1 MKKTY
6 IWIITSVFALI
17 GQLNYF
23 FFLSDTD
30 ISDFLETSM
39 GQIQLFL
46 IIAAFINVYIAFA
59 VSTNFDFIE
68 SELNE
73 IKNPKNTD

>member
-6 IWIITSVFALI
+6 IWIITAVLALI
-17 GQLNYF
+17 GQLDYF
-23 FFLSDTD
+23 FFMSDTV
-30 ISDFLETSM
+30 SDFTETSV

-46 IIAAFINVYIAFA
+46 IIAAIINVYIAFA
-59 VSTNFDFIE
+59 VSKNFDFIE

>member
-6 IWIITSVFALI
+6 IWVITAVFALI

-23 FFLSDTD
+23 FFLSDTVR
-30 ISDFLETSM
+30 DFTETSM
-39 GQIQLFL
+39 GQIQLIL
-46 IIAAFINVYIAFA
+46 IIAAFINVYIALT
-59 VSTNFDFIE
+59 VSRNFDYIE

-73 IKNPKNTD
+73 LKNPQNTD